1 MAEIKWIEKMTDIK
15 DSERGVAA
23 VRQLAEML
31 ADAEQRSERSTVM
44 AFIAADPG
52 SVTATEELAAWI
64 EAYIEGQGW
73 RLDGLCF
80 VVLAGGDEFS
90 PEAYLSDLRQ
100 RAAAAGLEPDLAA
113 GVLAAGTGSL
123 GGPGT
128 ELIVVEAARR
138 LAIAAAEEGAGAV
151 WRLSGDEEDES
162 PRRLALNCLIYR
174 ELARANAERAH
185 QMASES
191 RVDFLTGL
199 ANRRGFEE
207 AFERLAGRAR
217 HGAEPL
223 ALIYMDSDSLKEIND
238 TDGHDAGD
246 RFISALAATL
256 KEVVRHSDLISRWGA
271 DEFAVAGLCSSR
283 EEALALAERI
293 RGAIEERTQGTVSV
307 GIYWGVPT
315 EAMTALKDADTGLYR
330 AKKSGK
336 NRVCWM

>member
-1 MAEIKWIEKMTDIK
+1 MAEIR

-31 ADAEQRSERSTVM
+31 ADAEQRGERSTVM

-52 SVTATEELAAWI
+52 SAAAADELAAWI
-64 EAYIEGQGW
+64 EADIGGQGW

-100 RAAAAGLEPDLAA
+100 RAAAAGLEPGLTAGAMAA
-113 GVLAAGTGSL
+113 GIGSL

-138 LAIAAAEEGAGAV
+138 LAVAAAEEGDGAV
-151 WRLSGDEEDES
+151 WRLSEDDEGVS
-162 PRRLALNCLIYR
+162 PRRLALDCLIYR
-174 ELARANAERAH
+174 ELARANAERAR
-185 QMASES
+185 QMESES

-207 AFERLAGRAR
+207 SFERLAGRAR

-223 ALIYMDSDSLKEIND
+223 ALIYMDSDSLKKIND

-246 RFISALAATL
+246 RFIGALAATL
-256 KEVVRHSDLISRWGA
+256 KDVVRHSDLISRWGA
-271 DEFAVAGLCSSR
+271 DEFAVAGLCTSR

-293 RGAIEERTQGTVSV
+293 RGAIEERTPGTVSV
-307 GIYWGVPT
+307 GIYWGVPA
-315 EAMTALKDADTGLYR
+315 EATTALKEADAGLYR
-330 AKKSGK
+330 AKEAGK
-336 NRVCWM
+336 NRICWM